1 MVCLWKFD
9 AEEVLGSMRFSQ
21 SLLKYLDNVL
31 MTMEK
36 HTESKNES
44 NTEILPVYVQYS
56 MWLKLWIDKVM

>member
-56 MWLKLWIDKVM
+56 MWLKLWIDNVM